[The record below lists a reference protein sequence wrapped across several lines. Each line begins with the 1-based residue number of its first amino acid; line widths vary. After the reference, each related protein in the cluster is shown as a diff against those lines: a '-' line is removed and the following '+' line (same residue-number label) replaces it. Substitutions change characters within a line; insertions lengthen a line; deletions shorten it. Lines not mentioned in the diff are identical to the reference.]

1 MKNGA
6 ELLYG
11 PTNAPQLFFDFPD
24 WKSEYAEY
32 QPDPIIINELK
43 PDSLLAVEIFFGTWC
58 EDSQREVPHFLKII
72 DRSHFCSADN
82 MYFYAVDR
90 NKQLN
95 TDLCN
100 VRNIDR
106 VATFIFYRSGNE
118 IGRIIESP
126 LHTLEQDIYT
136 IINKK

>member
-1 MKNGA
+1 MKDGT

-11 PTNAPQLFFDFPD
+11 PTNAQQLFFDFPD
-24 WKSEYAEY
+24 WKSEYVEY
-32 QPDPIIINELK
+32 QPDPKIINELK
-43 PDSLLAVEIFFGTWC
+43 SDSLLAVEIFFGTWC

-72 DRSHFCSADN
+72 DRSHLCSADN
-82 MYFYAVDR
+82 MYLYAVDR

-95 TDLCN
+95 TNLCN